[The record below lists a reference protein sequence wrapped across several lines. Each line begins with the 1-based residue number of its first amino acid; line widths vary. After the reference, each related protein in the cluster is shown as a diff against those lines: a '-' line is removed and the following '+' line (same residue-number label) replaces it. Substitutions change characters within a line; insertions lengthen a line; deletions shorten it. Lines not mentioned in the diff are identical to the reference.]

1 MNTMQDTSQAL
12 DKDISFKRLLKF
24 SFPTVFSMLF
34 MSVYTMVDGI
44 FVSRYVGENGLAA
57 VNIIMPL
64 LTIALAL
71 GTMFG
76 VGGNALVAKLI
87 GEKKEHEAKQIF
99 TLIAIVAFAISLVI
113 TTLCLIFM
121 NPLLRVLGAN
131 EDGLI
136 ALCTSYA
143 MPIFSILPFIMFGT
157 IFQTA
162 FITVGKPL
170 FAMIVS
176 IFGGISNIILD
187 YVFMGVLNW
196 GISGA
201 AIATG
206 IGYAIPA
213 LVGIVYF
220 TFFRKSSLHFVK
232 PKLDWKALWISCSN
246 GMSEMVT
253 YLSSSVVTLLFNNI
267 IMRMVGV
274 TGVSAATI
282 IMYTQSIL
290 TAIYMGYSTGIAPI
304 ISFNYGKQDTARL
317 KKIYTIS
324 LIAIAVASITVFAL
338 SMGLANQLV
347 SIFTPKGTELYSM
360 AVAGFRIFSISLLF
374 MGFNSFASA
383 MFTALSNG
391 KVSAILSFFRTLIF
405 IVIALLVLPLIF
417 DLTGVWLAI
426 PIAEILGVLM
436 TIYYFKKKKPVYG
449 YGLVKL

>member
-1 MNTMQDTSQAL
+1 MQDTTQAL

-170 FAMIVS
+170 
-176 IFGGISNIILD
+176 
-187 YVFMGVLNW
+187 
-196 GISGA
+196 
-201 AIATG
+201 
-206 IGYAIPA
+206 
-213 LVGIVYF
+213 
-220 TFFRKSSLHFVK
+220 
-232 PKLDWKALWISCSN
+232 
-246 GMSEMVT
+246 
-253 YLSSSVVTLLFNNI
+253 
-267 IMRMVGV
+267 
-274 TGVSAATI
+274 
-282 IMYTQSIL
+282 
-290 TAIYMGYSTGIAPI
+290 
-304 ISFNYGKQDTARL
+304 
-317 KKIYTIS
+317 
-324 LIAIAVASITVFAL
+324 
-338 SMGLANQLV
+338 
-347 SIFTPKGTELYSM
+347 
-360 AVAGFRIFSISLLF
+360 
-374 MGFNSFASA
+374 
-383 MFTALSNG
+383 
-391 KVSAILSFFRTLIF
+391 
-405 IVIALLVLPLIF
+405 
-417 DLTGVWLAI
+417 
-426 PIAEILGVLM
+426 
-436 TIYYFKKKKPVYG
+436 
-449 YGLVKL
+449 